1 MTDPIQ
7 RDSSLFDW
15 IRDNWR
21 EGLRRLVICLT
32 LVGVLLYIVGEIFSH
47 DGAIRSGIRLL
58 LAGIA
63 GGVVYKL
70 VAFVDDFLENQRS

>member
-7 RDSSLFDW
+7 RDSSLSDW

-21 EGLRRLVICLT
+21 EGLRRLVICLL
-32 LVGVLLYIVGEIFSH
+32 LVGVLLYIVGEVFSY
-47 DGAIRSGIRLL
+47 DGAIQSGIRLL

-70 VAFVDDFLENQRS
+70 VAFVDVFLENQRS